1 MSGYLIIRL
10 KGLGDIVHLIPSI
23 TMIREREP
31 DAPIGLVCQ
40 KPFGQII
47 PPSLNVDLYEL
58 SSGAGV
64 VETFKLIK
72 AIRRKKYSKLFDLF
86 GNPRTAVLSIF
97 SGIKERYGFDY
108 RIRRN
113 AYTKTFSPTDPN
125 KHLLH
130 LFNEFFNYFGIEGKV
145 VEPHLKFQKSSVEKI
160 KAFLAIEDLS
170 YPILAINPHTTYPS
184 KKWPEEHFIKFLK
197 LWHSKTGKRA
207 IITWG
212 PGEESDAN
220 KILRSVGKS
229 IAVLQPEVNIQ
240 EFASLLAAVDV
251 FLTADTGPMNIAWSV
266 KTNVVA
272 LFGPTTRRAVAP
284 RGDKDL
290 VLYRDDLDCLEC
302 HQEVCDHRSCLNGMK
317 PEWVFKKIEEK
328 FPEYLKKNE

>member
-31 DAPIGLVCQ
+31 EAKIGLVCQ

-47 PPSLNVDLYEL
+47 PPSLNVKLFEL
-58 SSGAGV
+58 SSGAGL

-72 AIRRKKYSKLFDLF
+72 AIRREKYSKLFDLF
-86 GNPRTAVLSIF
+86 GNPRTAVLSLF

-113 AYTKTFSPTDPN
+113 AYKATFSPKDPN

-145 VEPHLKFQKSSVEKI
+145 AEPDLKFSDAAI
-160 KAFLAIEDLS
+160 AKAEAFIEDSGLS
-170 YPILAINPHTTYPS
+170 FPVLAINPHTTYPS
-184 KKWPEEHFIKFLK
+184 KKWPEEHYVEFLK

-212 PGEESDAN
+212 PGEESDA
-220 KILRSVGKS
+220 KRILDDVGTSV
-229 IAVLQPEVNIQ
+229 AVLQPSVSIP
-240 EFASLLAAVDV
+240 EFASLLGAIDL
-251 FLTADTGPMNIAWSV
+251 FLTADTGPMNIAWAV

-284 RGDKDL
+284 RGEKDL
-290 VLYRDDLDCLEC
+290 ILYREDLSCLEC
-302 HQEVCDHRSCLNGMK
+302 HQEVCDHRSCLNGME
-317 PEWVFKKIEEK
+317 PGWVFAQIQKMYPEC
-328 FPEYLKKNE
+328 FPHE